1 MSLLPS
7 DYRASIFKVTS
18 SSSSSSSRRPP
29 LPTTPVVVCVAFV
42 GWGS

>member
-7 DYRASIFKVTS
+7 DYRASIFKVT
-18 SSSSSSSRRPP
+18 SSSSSRRPP